1 MLCSSLS
8 SSINLFGCLVLR
20 FKFLLEIFKDQAH
33 DPPTLLVR
41 GALPIMN
48 TTVTKSGLA
57 DPIVLLGALFVGE
70 LVWELFAL
78 GTKVTIFL
86 LVVVKMAL
94 AKRLLFFSVQS
105 LTL

>member
-20 FKFLLEIFKDQAH
+20 FKFLLEIFKDQAR
-33 DPPTLLVR
+33 DSPTLLVR
-41 GALPIMN
+41 GTPPIMN

-57 DPIVLLGALFVGE
+57 DPIVLLATLSVGE
-70 LVWELFAL
+70 LVGELFAL
-78 GTKVTIFL
+78 GAKVTIFL
-86 LVVVKMAL
+86 VVVVKMAL
-94 AKRLLFFSVQS
+94 AKRLLLFSMQS